1 MRFIK
6 PISLNVN
13 SFILDVRSKEEHQ
26 SEMLNLPHIC
36 KDIAELDPLEFIK
49 ENKVPKD
56 ITINIL
62 CSSGARAS
70 KAAEMFEKAG
80 FDNVAVVIGGIVE
93 AEYEGMDIIRH

>member
-13 SFILDVRSKEEHQ
+13 SFILDVRTPEEHQ

-93 AEYEGMDIIRH
+93 AEYEGIDIIRH

>member
-13 SFILDVRSKEEHQ
+13 SFILDVRTPEEHK

-36 KDIAELDPLEFIK
+36 KDISELDPLEFIR
-49 ENKVPKD
+49 ENHVSEDK
-56 ITINIL
+56 TINIL

-70 KAAEMFEKAG
+70 QAAEMFEKAG
-80 FDNVAVVIGGIVE
+80 FENVAVIIGGIVE

>member
-13 SFILDVRSKEEHQ
+13 SFILDVRSPEEHK
-26 SEMLNLPHIC
+26 SEMINLPHIC
-36 KDIAELDPLEFIK
+36 KDISELDPMEFIR
-49 ENKVPKD
+49 ENNVKKD
-56 ITINIL
+56 TTINIL

-80 FDNVAVVIGGIVE
+80 FNNVAVVIGGIVE
-93 AEYEGMDIIRH
+93 AEYEGVDIIRH